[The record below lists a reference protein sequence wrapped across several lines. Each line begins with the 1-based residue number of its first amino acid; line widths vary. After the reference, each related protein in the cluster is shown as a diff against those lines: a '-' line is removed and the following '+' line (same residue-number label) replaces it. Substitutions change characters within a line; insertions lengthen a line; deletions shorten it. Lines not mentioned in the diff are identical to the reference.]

1 MLQGKLPLKLDN
13 ILNWVK
19 IKIQHIVMKVAI
31 TTSSMDIKRVIKE
44 YYGKHDSQQFE
55 NLDEMDQFHETHSLP
70 EFTERP
76 G

>member
-1 MLQGKLPLKLDN
+1 MIN
-13 ILNWVK
+13 K
-19 IKIQHIVMKVAI
+19 IDRLLSRLRVREIHITIIRNERGSISTDSVY
-31 TTSSMDIKRVIKE
+31 IKRVIKE
-44 YYGKHDSQQFE
+44 CYGKHDSQQFE